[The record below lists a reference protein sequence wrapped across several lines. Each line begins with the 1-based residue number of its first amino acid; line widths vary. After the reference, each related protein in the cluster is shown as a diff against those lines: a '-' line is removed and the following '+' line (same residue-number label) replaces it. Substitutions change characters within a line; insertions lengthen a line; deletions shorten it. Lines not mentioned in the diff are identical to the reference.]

1 MRGLIFDIQS
11 DVRKQTFILTMWLG
25 MPFLCLTLIMVWI
38 FVTLD
43 KDKLMSDAVPIGAG
57 AGDTGNA
64 NALGQW
70 IAGRDADAIS
80 DADRAR
86 REGIAIDP
94 FSWPGGVLLTFD
106 HDRIDGL
113 IDESPKLT
121 ARIMIT
127 AGDVVTV
134 FVRHPEAMSPGKWGV
149 QLDPIGRPVTI
160 ARISAGYAS
169 EGTDITSWPSAA
181 IPREYIKPGDTQSS
195 DPISIPVR
203 IEIVNP

>member
-1 MRGLIFDIQS
+1 M
-11 DVRKQTFILTMWLG
+11 RKQTLMLTTWLG
-25 MPFLCLTLIMVWI
+25 MPFLCLTLIMLWI

-43 KDKLMSDAVPIGAG
+43 KDKLMSDAAPVGAG
-57 AGDTGNA
+57 AGDAGNA

-70 IAGRDADAIS
+70 IAGRDANAIS

-94 FSWPGGVLLTFD
+94 FSWPGGVLLTFE
-106 HDRIDGL
+106 HDGVAGSGL
-113 IDESPKLT
+113 GDPGTGGSVDKSPKLT
-121 ARIMIT
+121 ARVVLT

-134 FVRHPEAMSPGKWGV
+134 FVRHPETISPGKWGV
-149 QLDPIGRPVTI
+149 RLDPVGRPATI

-203 IEIVNP
+203 IEIVMP